1 MPLVSESGLNSA
13 LVKVPADAAKR
24 LAGNSSVKNLF
35 YDFSLGV
42 VNRDAV
48 LCNVISFC
56 ISVSPMSF

>member
-1 MPLVSESGLNSA
+1 MPLVSESGLDSA

-35 YDFSLGV
+35 YDFSLDG

-48 LCNVISFC
+48 LCNVIS
-56 ISVSPMSF
+56 SKK